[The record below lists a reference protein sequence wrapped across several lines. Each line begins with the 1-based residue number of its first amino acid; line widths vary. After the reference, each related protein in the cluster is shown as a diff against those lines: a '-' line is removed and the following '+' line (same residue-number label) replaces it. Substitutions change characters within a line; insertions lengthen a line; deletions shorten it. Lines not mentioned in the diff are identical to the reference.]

1 MWSRQ
6 GQHALRSGPW
16 VITRAVV
23 DGQAR
28 YCLTHDEQVRFWC
41 GVRLHVM
48 RWFDSAAAAK
58 AAAGADDKG
67 AGGDGTD

>member
-6 GQHALRSGPW
+6 GLYALRSGPW

-23 DGQAR
+23 DGVAR
-28 YCLTHDEQVRFWC
+28 YCLTHDEQVYFWC
-41 GVRLHVM
+41 GVRLHVT

-58 AAAGADDKG
+58 AAAAEQ
-67 AGGDGTD
+67 DGVRDG